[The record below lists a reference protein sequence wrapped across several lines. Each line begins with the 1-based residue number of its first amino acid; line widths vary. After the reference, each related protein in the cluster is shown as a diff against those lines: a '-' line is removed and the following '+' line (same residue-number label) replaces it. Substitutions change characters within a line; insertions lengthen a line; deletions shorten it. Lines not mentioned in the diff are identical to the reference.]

1 MTTTVKPF
9 TFTSSTE
16 SITVMSGGKPYT
28 VKSGAP
34 NFNNLQ
40 KALKEKRWKD
50 VPKFLTVAKNVE
62 AWSSDKFKVTGS
74 NVTYEGKVIDSGI
87 SKRILQMSHDG
98 ENPTAMYRFYERLR
112 KNPSKRSVDQ
122 LWPFLQK
129 LGIPITPDGCFL
141 AYKGVRRDFYD
152 KHSGTILNKPGV
164 TVELPRNSVSDDP
177 KEACHFGLHVGA
189 ESYAGNFAD
198 TTVICKVDPEHVVCV
213 PYDHGQE
220 KMRVCKYEVL
230 GIQGEELPSTTYDDS
245 EAMDAST
252 HEFEPGEEVEF
263 ENDEEEED
271 EKPSKKVKVHNAGT
285 PAPGKPKKDK
295 DGKPIAHVTKK
306 ATVGTGD
313 YSKYK
318 GMKLADLLTCSL
330 DELRKYATYGLQIVG
345 ASKIAGGK
353 TALVQKILKTRR

>member
-1 MTTTVKPF
+1 MTN
-9 TFTSSTE
+9 E
-16 SITVMSGGKPYT
+16 SITVISGGKPYT

-34 NFNNLQ
+34 NFYNLK
-40 KALKEKRWKD
+40 KALKEKNWKD

-62 AWSSDKFKVTGS
+62 AWSSAKFKVSGN
-74 NVTYEGKVIDSGI
+74 NVTYEGKAIDHGI
-87 SKRILQMSHDG
+87 AKRIVQMSHDG
-98 ENPTAMYRFYERLR
+98 ENPNAMYRFYERLQ

-164 TVELPRNSVSDDP
+164 TVEIPRNSVSDDP

-189 ESYAGNFAD
+189 QGYAGTFAD

-230 GIQGEELPSTTYDDS
+230 GIHGEELPSTTYDDS
-245 EAMDAST
+245 EATDAVENGGVEPDDEENLMDV
-252 HEFEPGEEVEF
+252 GEE
-263 ENDEEEED
+263 DD
-271 EKPSKKVKVHNAGT
+271 GPKVKVHKAGT
-285 PAPGKPKKDK
+285 PAPRKPKKDK
-295 DGKPIAHVTKK
+295 DGKPVAHVTKK
-306 ATVGTGD
+306 STTGSGD
-313 YSKYK
+313 YLKYK
-318 GMKLADLLTCSL
+318 KMKLADLLTCSL

-353 TALVQKILKTRR
+353 TALVQKILAVRK